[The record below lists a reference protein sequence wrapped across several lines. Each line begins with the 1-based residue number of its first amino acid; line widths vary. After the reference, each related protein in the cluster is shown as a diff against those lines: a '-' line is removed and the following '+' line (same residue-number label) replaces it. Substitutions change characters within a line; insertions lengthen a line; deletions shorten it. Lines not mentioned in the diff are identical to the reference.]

1 MKRLPALLIAGLAAL
16 SFAGTAAASPGLTP
30 HGEVG
35 ACNMVLAPGMFPTA
49 VGHANPLGVNGMV
62 RAIQETTGSSS
73 CP

>member
-1 MKRLPALLIAGLAAL
+1 
-16 SFAGTAAASPGLTP
+16 
-30 HGEVG
+30 
-35 ACNMVLAPGMFPTA
+35 MVLAPGMFPTA

>member
-1 MKRLPALLIAGLAAL
+1 MKRLIALTAALAAL
-16 SFAGTAAASPGLTP
+16 GFTGVAIATPGPTP

-49 VGHANPLGVNGMV
+49 VGHANPLGVDGMI
-62 RAIQETTGSSS
+62 RAIEETTGSNN